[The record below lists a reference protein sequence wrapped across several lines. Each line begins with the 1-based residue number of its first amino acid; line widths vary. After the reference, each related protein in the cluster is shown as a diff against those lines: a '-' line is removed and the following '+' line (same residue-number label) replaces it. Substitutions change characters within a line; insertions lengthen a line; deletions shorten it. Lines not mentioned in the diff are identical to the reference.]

1 MSVYTAVAVRQ
12 KVKYLLHY
20 KVHIVSNMLTR
31 MQRLCA
37 VAPASCKRQ
46 LFLRGKYDYN
56 YYLSSVVLKRVVIKA
71 LGVMFDY
78 ELSFVCYCKEKII
91 LLQNIFYVRFHQQEF
106 YLFNRTGICN
116 IV

>member
-1 MSVYTAVAVRQ
+1 VRCSAG
-12 KVKYLLHY
+12 
-20 KVHIVSNMLTR
+20 IVQMATFFSAANMT
-31 MQRLCA
+31 
-37 VAPASCKRQ
+37 
-46 LFLRGKYDYN
+46 N
-56 YYLSSVVLKRVVIKA
+56 YYLSSVVLKRVDVIKA

-78 ELSFVCYCKEKII
+78 ELGLSFVCHCKEKII